1 MAGSTPDE
9 RIAWAWRELR
19 RGHGGNELRRQMLR
33 PTDPRLEQAQIDA
46 LEILAE
52 SGELTTMSDF
62 ADAMHVD
69 PSTATR
75 AIDRLQ
81 RIGLVERVP
90 GGDDRR
96 FVQVRVTADGDKVVR
111 RIRRARADG
120 MRRLLASFGDEERE
134 AFASYMDRFVDA
146 IDQLVHDL
154 ELERYGR

>member
-1 MAGSTPDE
+1 MAESLPDA

-52 SGELTTMSDF
+52 SGDLSTMSDF
-62 ADAMHVD
+62 AEAMHVD

-81 RIGLVERVP
+81 KIGLVERIQ
-90 GGDDRR
+90 GDEDRR
-96 FVQVRVTADGDKVVR
+96 FVQVKVTPEGERVVR

-120 MRRLLASFGDEERE
+120 MRRLLADFSDDERAEFADYMERLV
-134 AFASYMDRFVDA
+134 AA
-146 IDQLVHDL
+146 IDQLVR
-154 ELERYGR
+154 ELEAERYDG